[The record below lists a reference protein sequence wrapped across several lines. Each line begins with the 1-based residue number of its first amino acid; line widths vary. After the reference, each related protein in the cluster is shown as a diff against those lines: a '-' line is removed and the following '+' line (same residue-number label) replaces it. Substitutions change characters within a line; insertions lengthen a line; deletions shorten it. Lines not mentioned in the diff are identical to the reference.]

1 MQIFL
6 MNVPPSARS
15 VKGKAAKTVA
25 MAELLATKQVP
36 ETVLV
41 VLMIALAVAVTVV
54 LETLPRN
61 GGVQDTLCG

>member
-1 MQIFL
+1 M
-6 MNVPPSARS
+6 
-15 VKGKAAKTVA
+15 KGKAAKTVA